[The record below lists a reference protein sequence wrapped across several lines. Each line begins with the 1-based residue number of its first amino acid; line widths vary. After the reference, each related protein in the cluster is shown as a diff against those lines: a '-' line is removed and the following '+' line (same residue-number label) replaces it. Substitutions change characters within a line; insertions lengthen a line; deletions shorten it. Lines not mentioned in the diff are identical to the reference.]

1 MHARAPLARRCDCLL
16 PGTAARQAQEW
27 ESKLAALERQHIAD
41 KERWRR
47 EVSARIKE
55 TRLAGE
61 SSAAPQE
68 RPTFLRALATFAW

>member
-1 MHARAPLARRCDCLL
+1 LL
-16 PGTAARQAQEW
+16 PGTAARQAKEW

-55 TRLAGE
+55 TRLQMAQLAGE